1 MKLEG
6 KVCLV
11 TGGTR
16 GIGRAITVEL
26 IKQGAR
32 VAVSYRKD
40 QASAGEALEKF
51 FKLSGEVVSI
61 RSNLAD
67 PVEAESLLGGVIEHF
82 GRLDVLINNAGITA
96 DGAFATMAA
105 DEMERVININLAGTI
120 RLCMLAAPHLRARQ
134 GAILM
139 VSSLASVNGK
149 EGQVAYAASK
159 GGLNALTR
167 LLARRLGGCGVR
179 VNAVAPGFIRTDMVK
194 GLPESNYLHILRATS
209 LKRMGEPE
217 EVAGVAA
224 FLVGPASSY
233 INGMILRIDGG
244 FHR

>member
-1 MKLEG
+1 MKLQG

-16 GIGRAITVEL
+16 GIGRAISLEL
-26 IKQGAR
+26 IQQGAR

-40 QASAGEALEKF
+40 RAAAKEALEQF
-51 FKLSGEVVSI
+51 LKLEGEVVSI

-67 PVEAESLLGGVIEHF
+67 PVETESLLDAVIEHF

-96 DGAFATMAA
+96 EGAFATMAA
-105 DEMERVININLAGTI
+105 HDMESVININLAGTI
-120 RLCMLAAPHLRARQ
+120 RLCMLAVPHLVACR
-134 GAILM
+134 GCILM
-139 VSSLASVNGK
+139 VSSLASVSGK
-149 EGQVAYAASK
+149 EGQVSYAASK

-194 GLPESNYLHILRATS
+194 GLPESNYRHIIRATS

-217 EVAGVAA
+217 EVAGCAA